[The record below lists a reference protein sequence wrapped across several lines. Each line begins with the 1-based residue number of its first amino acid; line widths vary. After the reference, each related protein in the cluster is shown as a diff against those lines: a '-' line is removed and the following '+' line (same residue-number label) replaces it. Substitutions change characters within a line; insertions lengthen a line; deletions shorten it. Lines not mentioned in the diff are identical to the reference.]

1 MDVSQDLKNELGAI
15 LASDD
20 ANDILQSVLAEVIGE
35 DELKRLLEKQTMK
48 SAVTLLTP
56 VIKELREQNTVK
68 LMRFDKHEIKLDP
81 KNTHAQADKLIMY
94 LKLYKQA
101 MIVGPTGSGKSTLA
115 KQAADA
121 MGLDYAAY
129 SCNEE
134 ASKTEL
140 IGFNDLSGYNQPN
153 FLTFYENGGVLLI
166 DEYDAMS
173 PGMALVLNA
182 AFDRSGQLSVPTR
195 KSNPIAK
202 KHKDFYCILAGNTW
216 GHASVEY
223 SGRDLQDRAFLDR
236 FKMCRIFIDYD
247 RNLEQNLVG
256 APLAKFF
263 DEVRK
268 KMAARSIDDEV
279 STRTIVDSATLI
291 ANDVSLTD
299 IIKAMTLHWEKDD
312 VTRFMKDVS
321 PAISLYE
328 KNAKI
333 RKESGTPIDEKG
345 EEIVKEAWT

>member
-1 MDVSQDLKNELGAI
+1 MSNISDELRNELGAI
-15 LASDD
+15 LASD
-20 ANDILQSVLAEVIGE
+20 AAGDIIKELLADTFGE
-35 DELKRLLEKQTMK
+35 EELVKALEKQTMK

-56 VIKELREQNTVK
+56 VITELRE
-68 LMRFDKHEIKLDP
+68 
-81 KNTHAQADKLIMY
+81 KNTTKIIRLEKSEVKIDPNSTHEKCAELVTY

-115 KQAADA
+115 SQVAELLK
-121 MGLDYAAY
+121 LDYASY

-140 IGFNDLSGYNQPN
+140 IGFNDLSGYNYPN
-153 FLTFYENGGVLLI
+153 FLKFYEHGGVLLI

-195 KSNPIAK
+195 KENPIAR

-247 RNLEQNLVG
+247 LDLEVQLVG
-256 APLAKFF
+256 KKLASFF
-263 DEVRK
+263 NIARNEIK
-268 KMAARSIDDEV
+268 KLNIDDEI
-279 STRTIVDSATLI
+279 STRTIVDSATLL
-291 ANDVSLTD
+291 ANGFKLPQVLE
-299 IIKAMTLHWEKDD
+299 AQTLHWEKDD
-312 VTRFMKDVS
+312 QERYMQKLL
-321 PAISLYE
+321 PAIQAYTGEGGPVPMNAEAAAVVQE
-328 KNAKI
+328 KWA
-333 RKESGTPIDEKG
+333 
-345 EEIVKEAWT
+345 